1 MREKLEKYD
10 KLITAFLV
18 ITAFILAIGW
28 WFAGEKSEPVYTSKI
43 DKLMFDKDNKA
54 PKFVITLPDKLVAT
68 NKKDLKEISV
78 DAETVQTNENVV
90 ADEENKDVSFE
101 ALLADMPNIF
111 SLPNQAPSEELKAVS
126 FIENLT
132 EDADGLKLPKLS
144 EDGKKPWIEYGCFV
158 KTQPNFKRVAVV
170 IAGLGFD
177 PNTTNKIVEIFDSKV
192 SMSFSPYAPKNVDT
206 IQKAREKAH
215 ETYAD
220 LLLSSKNFLIEDSGP
235 LSITTNLKKNEAIAR
250 FNKTIATNAPI
261 GGIVVRDGVIN
272 NENQGVIVSLLDEAK
287 KRGLLAI
294 DATSDSKF
302 SELTV
307 AGLPR
312 RKADIVISKD
322 TPKSQLDS
330 ILKKAENIAFD
341 KGQVLLVVDPKP
353 VIIVAVYNWIKTF
366 SPQVSYEEAKTVDIT
381 KPFALVPVSNLVV
394 E

>member
-18 ITAFILAIGW
+18 ITAFILALGW

-68 NKKDLKEISV
+68 NQKDLKEISV

-101 ALLADMPNIF
+101 TLLADMPNIF

-144 EDGKKPWIEYGCFV
+144 EDGKKPWIEYGCSV

-220 LLLSSKNFLIEDSGP
+220 LLLSSKDFLIEDSGP
-235 LSITTNLKKNEAIAR
+235 LSITTDLKKNEAIAR

-272 NENQGVIVSLLDEAK
+272 DENQGVIVSLLDEAK

-302 SELTV
+302 SALTV

-312 RKADIVISKD
+312 RKADILISKD